1 MLMSLTLPLHFV
13 FIPHAKLQPDN
24 FSPTTIQ
31 ELFQIA
37 RHVGPKSCSLDP
49 LPSPLFASQF
59 DIVLPVLYN
68 IVNLCLESRHFPR
81 SLKSAVLA
89 TLLKK
94 PSLIHE
100 LLLNFRAIS
109 NFKVVSEIIEVVAS
123 RLNYLGLITS
133 MKRCNPAKNALFHSC
148 ETALVR
154 VHNDLLCAV
163 NNRSCVVQPLL
174 DLSAAFDTRL

>member
-13 FIPHAKLQPDN
+13 LIPHAKLQPDN

-37 RHVGPKSCSLDP
+37 RHVGPKSCSLDL
-49 LPSPLFASQF
+49 LPSTLFASQF
-59 DIVLPVLYN
+59 DIFLPVLYN

-89 TLLKK
+89 TLLK

-100 LLLNFRAIS
+100 LLLNFWAIS
-109 NFKVVSEIIEVVAS
+109 NFKVVSEITEVVAS
-123 RLNYLGLITS
+123 RLNYLGLITL
-133 MKRCNPAKNALFHSC
+133 MKRCNPPKNALFHSC

-163 NNRSCVVQPLL
+163 NNRCCVVQPLL